1 MVRVTR
7 KVTLNGTLLAKNN
20 RTVLIEG
27 KNYFPPESVNME
39 YLKKSDTKTTVPGM
53 GELSYY
59 DIVIDGEVSK
69 DAACYFAETNP
80 EALKKIGKDYQNYIL
95 FGNDTKEEVS
105 I

>member
-39 YLKKSDTKTTVPGM
+39 YLKESDTKTSVPGM

-59 DIVIDGEVSK
+59 DIVIDGDVSK
-69 DAACYFAETNP
+69 DAACYFAETDP
-80 EALKKIGKDYQNYIL
+80 EALKKIGKDYQNYIH
-95 FGNDTKEEVS
+95 FMGDTKEEVS